1 MKDDE
6 VADLAGQT
14 WRMQFDVS
22 ILVGTPALEDLVL
35 LEII

>member
-6 VADLAGQT
+6 VADLAGQI

-22 ILVGTPALEDLVL
+22 IGTPALEDLVL